1 MQVGVCAITILL
13 GESQSLK
20 SKRRLLR
27 SLIDRLRSRFQV
39 SIAEVGDHDLWQRTT
54 IGISCVGNS
63 ARHIDQV
70 LQAIVSYVQGSP
82 TYEILDCEMTILNGM
97 SDL

>member
-1 MQVGVCAITILL
+1 MQVGVCAITILF

-39 SIAEVGDHDLWQRTT
+39 SIAEVGGHDLWQRST

-63 ARHIDQV
+63 SRHIDQV
-70 LQAIVSYVQGSP
+70 LQAIVSYIQASP
-82 TYEILDCEMTILNGM
+82 TCEIIDCEMTILNGM
-97 SDL
+97 SGL